1 MRAFLMAGALALTL
15 SACASGPKAE
25 IARSLT
31 GFGLPQSQSKC
42 VAERM
47 DERLSRSQLRDV
59 ADLLDIDRREV
70 GRMKIGDIA
79 DLLRGAGDGEV
90 VEVMLRAG
98 VGCAIS
104 G

>member
-1 MRAFLMAGALALTL
+1 MRAILVTGALTLAL
-15 SACASGPKAE
+15 SACATGPKAE

-59 ADLLDIDRREV
+59 ADLLGADRRDV
-70 GRMKIGDIA
+70 GRMRIGDVA